1 MASSV
6 YYKFKSQRDESR
18 ITFDGTGI
26 SVFDLKREI
35 MVANKMGTGNDFDL
49 GVYDPKSDKEYNDED
64 IVPRSSSVVVRRQ
77 PPSKS
82 GRGKAQIYVAN
93 LQTATPT
100 PDPRAE
106 GARAPVKPLPS
117 WKPGQG
123 SISQRF
129 DGKEPSKGGEKQE
142 ENAEDN
148 LASTTLDDEEQAAIA
163 AMFQATSEQWQQTQE
178 KMAQATPI
186 HNSRGRGGFKGGR
199 PYQHHQA
206 HEQPSRPPPLGY
218 TCYRCG
224 QKGHWIQE
232 CPTNGDQDF
241 DNRPRIKRTTGIPR
255 SFLKAVENPIATG
268 NNMPGVMVTPDGGY
282 VIAQA
287 DSATWEKQRAKAKAI
302 SENDIRERPV
312 TDPTFACPVCSK
324 LFREAT
330 RTPCCGATYC
340 EECIQTHLLE
350 HDFVCPSCS
359 KRIGSLDRLE
369 PDSEMRRKV
378 KQYIYKAMEEAK
390 EEDDESS
397 KGPLGDLGKVPTP
410 DESINKN
417 APRPDYSAQI
427 ATLQDSIKQMTALLS
442 KPNMNMQ
449 DRQRLQIRLQQT
461 NEQLAQIQMMTAMYE
476 MSNAAGVEGMEMNGM
491 NMGMNVGMNGFMGWQ
506 GNYGQEFGMFP
517 NHDMGIQQGANFV
530 QQQGQLR
537 GQKRGRPQDFVQVD
551 QRSEKMGRYY

>member
-6 YYKFKSQRDESR
+6 YYKFKAQRDESR

-35 MVANKMGTGNDFDL
+35 MVANKMGNGADFDL
-49 GVYDPKSDKEYNDED
+49 GVYDAKSNKEYNDED
-64 IVPRSSSVVVRRQ
+64 IIPRSSSVVVRRL
-77 PPSKS
+77 PPSKP
-82 GRGKAQIYVAN
+82 GRGKAQIYVAS
-93 LQTATPT
+93 LQSAAPA

-106 GARAPVKPLPS
+106 ATRPSARPLPS

-123 SISQRF
+123 SITQRF
-129 DGKEPSKGGEKQE
+129 DGKDPSKNAEKPEDQQE
-142 ENAEDN
+142 EAA
-148 LASTTLDDEEQAAIA
+148 ASTTLDDEEQAAIA

-186 HNSRGRGGFKGGR
+186 HNSRGRGGFRGK
-199 PYQHHQA
+199 PSQPHQQ

-287 DSATWEKQRAKAKAI
+287 DSATWEKQRAKAKAL
-302 SENDIRERPV
+302 SENDIREKPV
-312 TDPTFACPVCSK
+312 TDSSLACPICSK

-330 RTPCCGATYC
+330 KTPCCGTTYC

-350 HDFVCPSCS
+350 HDFVCPNCN

-369 PDSEMRRKV
+369 PDTDMRRKV
-378 KQYIYKAMEEAK
+378 KEYIYKAMDEAR
-390 EEDDESS
+390 EEDDEGS
-397 KGPLGDLGKVPTP
+397 KGQNGDASQVSVFRYRWEICILTSDILGRHFWS
-410 DESINKN
+410 E
-417 APRPDYSAQI
+417 R
-427 ATLQDSIKQMTALLS
+427 
-442 KPNMNMQ
+442 
-449 DRQRLQIRLQQT
+449 RQ
-461 NEQLAQIQMMTAMYE
+461 EHA
-476 MSNAAGVEGMEMNGM
+476 
-491 NMGMNVGMNGFMGWQ
+491 
-506 GNYGQEFGMFP
+506 
-517 NHDMGIQQGANFV
+517 
-530 QQQGQLR
+530 
-537 GQKRGRPQDFVQVD
+537 
-551 QRSEKMGRYY
+551 